1 MTTLIKFLDEMI
13 AKSNEVDDAEPSY
26 DYETMA
32 FEAGVEYACKQIKE
46 FLAQNNNQQE
56 QKVFLSEYI
65 EILNTLS
72 NDRQED
78 DMADRD
84 IGWEESGY
92 QSALFDVKKY
102 LENDEESINRTLE
115 EYKENH

>member
-1 MTTLIKFLDEMI
+1 MTTLIEFLNSLID
-13 AKSNEVDDAEPSY
+13 KSNEVPDDEPSF

-46 FLAQNNNQQE
+46 FLAQNTQSE
-56 QKVFLSEYI
+56 QKVSLSEYI

-72 NDRQED
+72 NDRED
-78 DMADRD
+78 EDFGDRD
-84 IGWEESGY
+84 VGWEENGY
-92 QSALFDVKKY
+92 QSALFDVRKY

>member
-1 MTTLIKFLDEMI
+1 MTTLNEFLDEMI
-13 AKSNEVDDAEPSY
+13 AKSNKVDEDEISY
-26 DYETMA
+26 DYESMA
-32 FEAGVEYACKQIKE
+32 FDAGMEFACKKIKK
-46 FLAQNNNQQE
+46 FLAQNPQSE
-56 QKVFLSEYI
+56 QKVSLNEYI

-92 QSALFDVKKY
+92 QSALYDVKKY
-102 LENDEESINRTLE
+102 LENDEEFINRTIE

>member
-1 MTTLIKFLDEMI
+1 MTTLNEFLNDMI
-13 AKSNEVDDAEPSY
+13 ARSNEVDEDGPSY
-26 DYETMA
+26 DYESMA
-32 FEAGVEYACKQIKE
+32 FDAGMEFACKKIKE
-46 FLAQNNNQQE
+46 FLAQNPQSE
-56 QKVFLSEYI
+56 QKVNLSEYI

-92 QSALFDVKKY
+92 QSALYDVKRY
-102 LENDEESINRTLE
+102 LANDEESVNRTLE

>member
-1 MTTLIKFLDEMI
+1 MTLNEYLDDMI
-13 AKSNEVDDAEPSY
+13 AKSNEVSDDEPSY
-26 DYETMA
+26 DYESMA
-32 FEAGVEYACKQIKE
+32 FGAGVEYTCKQIKE
-46 FLAQNNNQQE
+46 FLAQNPQQE

-102 LENDEESINRTLE
+102 LENDEESVNRTLE